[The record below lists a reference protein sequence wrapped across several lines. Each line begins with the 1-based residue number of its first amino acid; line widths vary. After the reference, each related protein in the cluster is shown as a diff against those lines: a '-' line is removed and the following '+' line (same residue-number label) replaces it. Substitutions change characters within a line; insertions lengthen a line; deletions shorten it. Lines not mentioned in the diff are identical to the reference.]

1 MDSLSTSLAGIVRSE
16 LINLDGV
23 TRFSPNRRFATVY
36 AEGGPADTLYFLE
49 SGLVKIYKRGPD
61 NKEIILQ
68 VVGAGE
74 LFGEQALGTEQT
86 RTISAE
92 VLQEGL
98 IYLIPRDLFL
108 RSCEKRPDLWRE
120 LCGLLTLRKRELE
133 KKIELLCLH
142 DVEYRILYYMAE
154 LARTFGAKSNAA
166 EYSIPLSQ
174 GELASL
180 IGATRETTSTTLNA
194 LARRGII
201 RLGRRQLI
209 VPSVEGI
216 LTAADQRSRA
226 AKVS

>member
-68 VVGAGE
+68 IVGAGE

-92 VLQEGL
+92 VLQEGV

-133 KKIELLCLH
+133 KKN
-142 DVEYRILYYMAE
+142 
-154 LARTFGAKSNAA
+154 RTA
-166 EYSIPLSQ
+166 
-174 GELASL
+174 
-180 IGATRETTSTTLNA
+180 
-194 LARRGII
+194 
-201 RLGRRQLI
+201 
-209 VPSVEGI
+209 VP
-216 LTAADQRSRA
+216 A
-226 AKVS
+226 